1 MVKVATYGLCTNE
14 RNVYDVE
21 RVRLVLDT
29 PAYENPQVIV
39 TIPLTSFM
47 SINRVNKVNESTK
60 GLLIVHIA

>member
-1 MVKVATYGLCTNE
+1 MVKIATYGLHSNE

-29 PAYENPQVIV
+29 PAYNNSQLISSFHP
-39 TIPLTSFM
+39 TSFM
-47 SINRVNKVNESTK
+47 SISRVNKVDKRPN

>member
-1 MVKVATYGLCTNE
+1 MVKVATYGLYSNE

-29 PAYENPQVIV
+29 PAYETPQVIV
-39 TIPLTSFM
+39 TIHLTSFM